1 MNQTKIKNTTK
12 KSADIW
18 IESTFLKWQVRYTY
32 GRSLLSQPTF
42 CSDDFAQIEC
52 KKFELCDSD
61 PNAFSGCWELKC
73 TALLGCQVRRQVPKQ
88 MAKVPLWHPPCF
100 ALHGVA
106 AGTVGEHWR
115 RACSSVLHSYC
126 FHLIRKLFFP
136 LFSGLCQWKTA

>member
-18 IESTFLKWQVRYTY
+18 IESTFLKWQVRYSY

-42 CSDDFAQIEC
+42 CADDFAQIEC
-52 KKFELCDSD
+52 KKFELRDSD
-61 PNAFSGCWELKC
+61 PNTFSGCWELKC

-88 MAKVPLWHPPCF
+88 MAKVPLWHPPFF

-106 AGTVGEHWR
+106 AGTVGKHWH